1 MLVVV
6 PSGDDTGTAI
16 GAEATPINYT
26 FTDKEHIFPC
36 HKKNLNTL
44 ERRRLDDCFTEDC
57 RVSQWNMFPWKC
69 IKHVFFLLTISFTI

>member
-6 PSGDDTGTAI
+6 PSAGIPGESLD
-16 GAEATPINYT
+16 AEAKRIDYN
-26 FTDKEHIFPC
+26 FTEKEHIFPC

-57 RVSQWNMFPWKC
+57 RVS
-69 IKHVFFLLTISFTI
+69 